1 MQSQHDEMPLV
12 CSIENPE
19 QKRARSEE
27 LAVLFANATG
37 FEELENGYA
46 FSFESTAQWGTE
58 LLKFVLF
65 EKECC
70 SFFTFEM
77 SFAPQHGPLTLRW
90 TGPEGAKDMLAPLVA
105 ARGSV

>member
-1 MQSQHDEMPLV
+1 MQSQRDEIPLV
-12 CSIENPE
+12 CSIENLE
-19 QKRARSEE
+19 QKRARGEE
-27 LAVLFANATG
+27 LAELFANATR

-46 FSFESTAQWGTE
+46 FSFESTAQWGTA
-58 LLKFVLF
+58 LLEFVLF

-70 SFFTFEM
+70 PFFSFEL

-105 ARGSV
+105 AHKNV